1 MRCNSRLLLG
11 PVAVV
16 PTAVIAVLPFGP
28 APATSLREFAVAVIV
43 ASLLSL
49 LLQSGLCV
57 GFVSAPQEVRTR
69 EGWSWVNSR
78 EFRSLEHL
86 GFAEAQALL
95 QS

>member
-1 MRCNSRLLLG
+1 MVALL
-11 PVAVV
+11 
-16 PTAVIAVLPFGP
+16 
-28 APATSLREFAVAVIV
+28 S
-43 ASLLSL
+43 SL
-49 LLQSGLCV
+49 LLHVGLCV